1 MGLINKPYT
10 FFPLTVIRSAEV
22 NADFDVVYGEFN
34 GNISD
39 DNVSAT
45 AGIQFSKLQALP
57 SAQILVG
64 SAANVATPRTM
75 SGDATISNTGVV
87 TVNFGGG
94 SGIPVGTITAF
105 YDYNGLVTFDTN
117 FWKYCDGTAI
127 VKVGSPLNGQL
138 APDLSGRYLVGFGTD
153 GGGDIGTALWATAP
167 VGNAGHTINLQ
178 HSHTVDPHTHDYG
191 TLQFKTSTSVQNA
204 MPPGYRVDFYDN
216 AGAVVTV
223 AASVTVMAAVAGAVV
238 WIQTAGPGPGT
249 QDYYTTAGSGNTGS
263 FSPGTNN
270 ALSTIQSIQPRSIRC
285 RYIIRI

>member
-167 VGNAGHTINLQ
+167 VGNAGHTINIQ
-178 HSHTVDPHTHDYG
+178 HSHTVNSHTHDFG
-191 TLQFKTSTSVQNA
+191 TLKFKTASSTAIAVPA
-204 MPPGYRVDFYDN
+204 GYSMAFYDS
-216 AGAVVTV
+216 AGAAVNVSDNVV
-223 AASVTVMAAVAGAVV
+223 VMTAAVGATVWFQVAGV
-238 WIQTAGPGPGT
+238 GT
-249 QDYYTTAGSGNTGS
+249 QDYYTTSGSGNTGS
-263 FSPGTNN
+263 SSPGTNS
-270 ALSTIQSIQPRSIRC
+270 ALSTAQSIQPRSIRC